1 MEKTESKNFKK
12 MIYVGIG
19 SNLKSKKYKN
29 SCDVCL
35 DAINHLE
42 KFFKV
47 LKISSFYESEPVP
60 KSDQPLFVNAV
71 FAIYTKKHEREILE
85 ILNQIEKD
93 FGRERSVKN
102 ESRILD
108 LDIIDY
114 NGKIVNNKELRIPH
128 PRLHLRK
135 FVLLPLYEIEPNWV
149 HPVFNE
155 KIPNLLRK
163 ITDIQK
169 IKKI

>member
-1 MEKTESKNFKK
+1 
-12 MIYVGIG
+12 MIFIGIG

-29 SCDVCL
+29 SCEVCL
-35 DAINHLE
+35 DAINYLK
-42 KFFKV
+42 KFFNV

-71 FAIYTKKHEREILE
+71 FSISTKKNEKEILE
-85 ILNQIEKD
+85 ILNQIEKE
-93 FGRERSVKN
+93 FGRKRLVKN

-114 NGKIVNNKELRIPH
+114 NGIIIENKELCVPH

-135 FVLLPLYEIEPNWV
+135 FVLLPLFEIEPNWV

-155 KIPNLLRK
+155 KIPILLGK

>member
-1 MEKTESKNFKK
+1 
-12 MIYVGIG
+12 MIYIGIG

-29 SCDVCL
+29 SCEVCL
-35 DAINHLE
+35 DAINNLGN
-42 KFFKV
+42 FFKV

-71 FAIYTKKHEREILE
+71 FAISTKKNEKEILE
-85 ILNQIEKD
+85 ILNQVEKE
-93 FGRERSVKN
+93 FGRERLVKN

-114 NGKIVNNKELRIPH
+114 NGRIIENKELKIPH

-135 FVLLPLYEIEPNWV
+135 FVLLPLYEIEPNWI
-149 HPVFNE
+149 HPIFNQ
-155 KIPNLLRK
+155 KIPILLQK